1 MNEDHSR
8 FKTFS
13 RRAAL
18 LGGGKALLFGAL
30 AARLYYLQVVE
41 SDKYATLAEDNRISL
56 RLLPPPRGR
65 ILDRFG
71 IPLAANEQNYKVVLV
86 AEQANDVERTLD
98 RLGQVIELSADER
111 ARIMTEVRKKRAFVP
126 VTVRE
131 YLDWQTVSRIE
142 VNAPDLP
149 GISIDVGQ
157 TRAYPFGK
165 EMAHVLGYVAAVSE
179 AELKAAEDPLLEL
192 PGFKIGKN
200 GLEKEYDEKLRG
212 TAGTTTVEVNA
223 VGRTIRELKREEGTP
238 GQDLVLSVDNQ
249 LQAYVQQR
257 LAGEKSASV
266 VLLDIATGGVLALGS
281 VPSYDPNAF
290 NLGISSSHWR
300 QLLND
305 PLHPL
310 TNKATAGLYN
320 PGSTYK
326 MVVALAALEAGID
339 PAEEVYCPGHYDLG
353 NARFHCWKRWGHGK
367 MDMHA
372 AIKESCD
379 VYFYDVSRR
388 VGVDNIAAMSNKLGL
403 GARTGLDLPGERG
416 GTIPTKAWKR
426 AQIGEPWQG
435 GETLV
440 TSIGQGFVL
449 TSPLQLAVM
458 TARIAGGH
466 AVTPHFARDLQ
477 PRGDDDPTAQAVD
490 AAQAMAARQ
499 GDPAE
504 AAAATPAAR
513 AGLFPKL
520 DIPEAD
526 LALIRDAM
534 DAVVNERGGTA
545 YSKRITREGWAMA
558 GKTGTSQVRRI
569 TMAERR
575 QGVVENEDLPWRRR
589 DHGLYVAFAPV
600 HAPRYACAVV
610 VEHGGGGSS
619 AAAPIGR
626 DVLTEAQ
633 RLDPLANDSPRQIA
647 DAPSRTQGTGRM
659 P

>member
-1 MNEDHSR
+1 MALLNEDHSR

-41 SDKYATLAEDNRISL
+41 ADKYATLAEDNRISL

-71 IPLAANEQNYKVVLV
+71 QPLAANEQNYKVVLV
-86 AEQANDVERTLD
+86 AEQAKDVERTLD
-98 RLGQVIELSADER
+98 RLAQIIELSESER
-111 ARIMTEVRKKRAFVP
+111 TRIMTEVRKKRAFVP

-131 YLDWQTVSRIE
+131 YLDWETVSRIE

-157 TRAYPFGK
+157 TRAYPFGQ

-212 TAGTTTVEVNA
+212 TAGTSTIEVNA

-238 GQDLVLSVDNQ
+238 GKDLVLTVDSE
-249 LQAYVQQR
+249 LQTYVQQR
-257 LAGEKSASV
+257 LSGEKSASV
-266 VLLDIATGGVLALGS
+266 VLMDIATGGVLAMGS
-281 VPSYDPNAF
+281 VPSFDPNAF
-290 NLGISSSHWR
+290 NLGISSAHWR
-300 QLLND
+300 KLLND

-339 PAEEVYCPGHYDLG
+339 PAQEVYCPGHYKLG
-353 NARFHCWKRWGHGK
+353 NARFHCWKRYGHGK
-367 MDMHA
+367 MDMHS

-379 VYFYDVSRR
+379 VYFYDVSRK
-388 VGVDNIAAMSNKLGL
+388 VGVDKIAEMSRRLGM
-403 GARTGLDLPGERG
+403 GDETGLDLPGERG

-458 TARIAGGH
+458 TARLAGGH
-466 AVTPHFARDLQ
+466 AVTPHFRRDLQ
-477 PRGDDDPTAQAVD
+477 PRGDDGPKAQAVD
-490 AAQAMAARQ
+490 AAEAVSAGR
-499 GDPAE
+499 DP
-504 AAAATPAAR
+504 AAAAAAGPAAR
-513 AGLFPKL
+513 AAMFPKL
-520 DIPEAD
+520 DVAEQH
-526 LALIRDAM
+526 LSLIRDAM
-534 DAVVNERGGTA
+534 DAVVNEQGGTA

-575 QGVVENEDLPWRRR
+575 SGVIENDDLPWRRR
-589 DHGLYVAFAPV
+589 DHGLYVAYAPV
-600 HAPRYACAVV
+600 HAPRYAVAVV
-610 VEHGGGGSS
+610 VEHGGGGSK

-633 RLDPLANDSPRQIA
+633 RLDPLANDSPEQIA
-647 DAPSRTQGTGRM
+647 DAPPRGRS
-659 P
+659 

>member
-1 MNEDHSR
+1 MALLNEDHSR

-41 SDKYATLAEDNRISL
+41 ADKYATLAEDNRISL

-71 IPLAANEQNYKVVLV
+71 QPLAANEQNYKVVLV
-86 AEQANDVERTLD
+86 AEQAKDVERTLD
-98 RLGQVIELSADER
+98 RLGQIIELKPGER
-111 ARIMTEVRKKRAFVP
+111 ERIMTEVRKKRAFVP

-131 YLDWQTVSRIE
+131 YLDWKAVSRIE

-157 TRAYPFGK
+157 TRAYPYGAQ
-165 EMAHVLGYVAAVSE
+165 MAHVLGYVAAVSE
-179 AELKAAEDPLLEL
+179 AELKDAEDPLLEL

-212 TAGTTTVEVNA
+212 TAGTSTIEVNA

-238 GQDLVLSVDNQ
+238 GKDLVLTVDSQ
-249 LQAYVQQR
+249 LQTYVQQR
-257 LAGEKSASV
+257 LSAEKSASV
-266 VLLDIATGGVLALGS
+266 VLMDIATGGVLALGS
-281 VPSYDPNAF
+281 VPSFDPNAF
-290 NLGISSSHWR
+290 NLGISSAHWR
-300 QLLND
+300 NLLND

-339 PAEEVYCPGHYDLG
+339 PAQEVYCPGHYKLG
-353 NARFHCWKRWGHGK
+353 NARFHCWKRYGHGK

-379 VYFYDVSRR
+379 VYFYDVSRK
-388 VGVDNIAAMSNKLGL
+388 VGVDKIAEMSRRLGL
-403 GARTGLDLPGERG
+403 GDETGLDLPGERG

-440 TSIGQGFVL
+440 TAIGQGFVL

-477 PRGDDDPTAQAVD
+477 PRGDDGPKAQAVD
-490 AAQAMAARQ
+490 AAQEVAAKR
-499 GDPAE
+499 DP
-504 AAAATPAAR
+504 AAAAEAGPAAR

-520 DIPEAD
+520 DIPDAH
-526 LALIRDAM
+526 LRLIRDAM
-534 DAVVNERGGTA
+534 DAVVNEQGGTA
-545 YSKRITREGWAMA
+545 YGKRITRDGWAMA

-575 QGVVENEDLPWRRR
+575 QGVIDNEDLPWRRR
-589 DHGLYVAFAPV
+589 DHGLYVAYAPV
-600 HAPRYACAVV
+600 HAPRYAVAVV

-633 RLDPLANDSPRQIA
+633 RLDPLANDSPEQIA
-647 DAPSRTQGTGRM
+647 GAAPRGRS
-659 P
+659 

>member
-1 MNEDHSR
+1 MALLNEDHSR

-41 SDKYATLAEDNRISL
+41 ADKYATLAEDNRISL

-71 IPLAANEQNYKVVLV
+71 QPLAANEQNYKVVLV
-86 AEQANDVERTLD
+86 AEQAKDVERTLD
-98 RLGQVIELSADER
+98 RLAQIIELKPGER
-111 ARIMTEVRKKRAFVP
+111 ERIMTEVRKKRAFVP

-131 YLDWQTVSRIE
+131 YLDWEAVSRIE

-157 TRAYPFGK
+157 TRAYPFG
-165 EMAHVLGYVAAVSE
+165 EQMAHVLGYVAAVSE
-179 AELKAAEDPLLEL
+179 SELKDAEDPLLEL

-212 TAGTTTVEVNA
+212 TAGTSTIEVNA

-238 GQDLVLSVDNQ
+238 GKDLVLTVDSQ
-249 LQAYVQQR
+249 LQTYVQQR
-257 LAGEKSASV
+257 LSGEKSASV
-266 VLLDIATGGVLALGS
+266 VLMDIATGGVLALGS
-281 VPSYDPNAF
+281 VPSFDPNAF
-290 NLGISSSHWR
+290 NLGISSAHWR
-300 QLLND
+300 KLLND

-339 PAEEVYCPGHYDLG
+339 PAQEVYCPGHYKLG
-353 NARFHCWKRWGHGK
+353 NARFHCWKRYGHGK

-379 VYFYDVSRR
+379 VYFYDVSRK
-388 VGVDNIAAMSNKLGL
+388 VGVDKIAEMSRRLGL
-403 GARTGLDLPGERG
+403 GDETGLDLPGERG

-466 AVTPHFARDLQ
+466 AVTPQFARDLQ
-477 PRGDDDPTAQAVD
+477 PRGDDGPKEQAVD
-490 AAQAMAARQ
+490 AAQEVSAERDP
-499 GDPAE
+499 GD
-504 AAAATPAAR
+504 AAAAGPAAR

-520 DIPEAD
+520 DISPKHLD
-526 LALIRDAM
+526 LIRDAM
-534 DAVVNERGGTA
+534 DAVVNEQGGTA
-545 YSKRITREGWAMA
+545 YGKRITREGWAMA

-575 QGVVENEDLPWRRR
+575 AGVIENKDLPWRRR
-589 DHGLYVAFAPV
+589 DHGLYVAYAPV
-600 HAPRYACAVV
+600 HAPRYAVAVV
-610 VEHGGGGSS
+610 VEHGGGGST

-626 DVLTEAQ
+626 DVLSEAQ
-633 RLDPLANDSPRQIA
+633 RLDPLANDSPEQIA
-647 DAPSRTQGTGRM
+647 GGAPRDRS
-659 P
+659 

>member
-1 MNEDHSR
+1 MALLNEDHSR

-41 SDKYATLAEDNRISL
+41 ADKYATLAEDNRISL

-71 IPLAANEQNYKVVLV
+71 QPLAANEQNYKVVLV
-86 AEQANDVERTLD
+86 AEQAKDVERTLD
-98 RLGQVIELSADER
+98 RLGQIIEIKPGER
-111 ARIMTEVRKKRAFVP
+111 ERIMTEVRKKRAFVP

-131 YLDWQTVSRIE
+131 YLDWQAVSRIE

-157 TRAYPFGK
+157 TRAYPFG
-165 EMAHVLGYVAAVSE
+165 EQMAHVLGYVAAVSE
-179 AELKAAEDPLLEL
+179 SELKDAEDPLLEL

-212 TAGTTTVEVNA
+212 TAGTSTIEVNA

-238 GQDLVLSVDNQ
+238 GKDLVLTVDSQ
-249 LQAYVQQR
+249 LQTYVQQR
-257 LAGEKSASV
+257 LSGEKSASV
-266 VLLDIATGGVLALGS
+266 VLMDIATGGVLALGS
-281 VPSYDPNAF
+281 VPSFDPNAF
-290 NLGISSSHWR
+290 NLGISSAHWR
-300 QLLND
+300 KLLND

-339 PAEEVYCPGHYDLG
+339 PAQEVYCPGHYKLG
-353 NARFHCWKRWGHGK
+353 NARFHCWKRYGHGK

-379 VYFYDVSRR
+379 VYFYDVSRK
-388 VGVDNIAAMSNKLGL
+388 VGVDKIAEMSRRLGM
-403 GARTGLDLPGERG
+403 GDETGLDLPGERG

-440 TSIGQGFVL
+440 TAIGQGFVL

-477 PRGDDDPTAQAVD
+477 PRGDDGPKDQAVD
-490 AAQAMAARQ
+490 AAREVAADR
-499 GDPAE
+499 DPT
-504 AAAATPAAR
+504 AATAAGPAAR
-513 AGLFPKL
+513 AAMFPKL
-520 DIPEAD
+520 DISEPHLD
-526 LALIRDAM
+526 LIRDAM
-534 DAVVNERGGTA
+534 DAVVNEQGGTA
-545 YSKRITREGWAMA
+545 YGKRITREGWAMA

-575 QGVVENEDLPWRRR
+575 SGVIDNEDLPWRRR
-589 DHGLYVAFAPV
+589 DHGLYVAYAPV
-600 HAPRYACAVV
+600 HAPRYAVAVV
-610 VEHGGGGSS
+610 VEHGGGGSK

-633 RLDPLANDSPRQIA
+633 RLDPLANDSPEQIA
-647 DAPSRTQGTGRM
+647 DAPPRGRS
-659 P
+659 

>member
-1 MNEDHSR
+1 MALLNEDHSR

-65 ILDRFG
+65 IVDRFG
-71 IPLAANEQNYKVVLV
+71 QPLAANEQNYKVVLV
-86 AEQANDVERTLD
+86 AEQAKDVERTLD
-98 RLGQVIELSADER
+98 RLAQIIELKPGER
-111 ARIMTEVRKKRAFVP
+111 ERIMTEVRKKRAFVP

-131 YLDWQTVSRIE
+131 YLDWEKVSRIE

-157 TRAYPFGK
+157 TRDYPFGK
-165 EMAHVLGYVAAVSE
+165 QLAHVLGYVAAVSE
-179 AELKAAEDPLLEL
+179 SELKNTEDPLLEL
-192 PGFKIGKN
+192 PGFKVGKN
-200 GLEKEYDEKLRG
+200 GLEKAYDEKLRG
-212 TAGTTTVEVNA
+212 TAGTSTIEVNA

-238 GQDLVLSVDNQ
+238 GKDLVLSVDSR
-249 LQAYVQQR
+249 LQTYVQQR
-257 LAGEKSASV
+257 LSAEKSASV
-266 VLLDIATGGVLALGS
+266 VLMDIASGGVLAMGS
-281 VPSYDPNAF
+281 VPSFDPNAF
-290 NLGISSSHWR
+290 NLGISSAHWR
-300 QLLND
+300 KLLND

-310 TNKATAGLYN
+310 TNKTTAGLYN

-339 PAEEVYCPGHYDLG
+339 PAQEVYCPGHYKLG
-353 NARFHCWKRWGHGK
+353 NARFHCWKRYGHGK

-379 VYFYDVSRR
+379 VYFYDVARK
-388 VGVDNIAAMSNKLGL
+388 VGVDKIAEMSHRLGL
-403 GARTGLDLPGERG
+403 GDETGLDLPGERG

-440 TSIGQGFVL
+440 TAIGQGFVL

-477 PRGDDDPTAQAVD
+477 PRADDSPKAQAVD
-490 AAQAMAARQ
+490 AAQAVSKARDAPAGGAAD
-499 GDPAE
+499 G
-504 AAAATPAAR
+504 PAAQ
-513 AGLFPKL
+513 AAMFPQL
-520 DIPEAD
+520 DIAQTHLD
-526 LALIRDAM
+526 LIREAM
-534 DAVVNERGGTA
+534 DAVVNEQGGTA
-545 YSKRITREGWAMA
+545 YGKRITRDGWAMA

-575 QGVVENEDLPWRRR
+575 AGVIDNDDLPWRRR
-589 DHGLYVAFAPV
+589 DHGLYVAYAPV
-600 HAPRYACAVV
+600 HAPRYAVAVV
-610 VEHGGGGSS
+610 VEHGGGGSK

-647 DAPSRTQGTGRM
+647 DAPSRESG
-659 P
+659 